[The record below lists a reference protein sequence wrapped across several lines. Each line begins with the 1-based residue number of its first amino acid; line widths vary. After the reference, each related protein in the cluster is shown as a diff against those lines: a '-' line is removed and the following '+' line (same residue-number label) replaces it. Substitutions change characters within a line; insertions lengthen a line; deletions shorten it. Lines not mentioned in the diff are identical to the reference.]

1 MLEVKN
7 LDSWY
12 GEIQVLKKASLKIDK
27 GEVVTIIGPN
37 GSGKSTLLK
46 CIFGLIK
53 KRQGAINFE
62 GVDIVG
68 KKTNDITQLGICFVP
83 QGRSVFPSLTVKE
96 NLQLG
101 AYIRKDNYD
110 EDLEMVYKMFP
121 VLYERRNQRSGL
133 LSGGEQ
139 QMVSIG
145 RALMLKPKLL
155 LLDEPSLGLAPRLK
169 KQIFEKIL
177 EINKKFGTAILVVE
191 QNARLALSLS
201 DRAYVLELGETKLE
215 GSGKELLNDK
225 KVHKLYLGGM

>member
-1 MLEVKN
+1 MLEVKD

-12 GEIQVLKKASLKIDK
+12 GEVQVLKKVSIHINK

-53 KRQGAINFE
+53 KRKGSVTFE
-62 GVDIVG
+62 GKPIIG
-68 KKTNDITQLGICFVP
+68 KKTNEITKLGVCFVP

-96 NLQLG
+96 NLEIG
-101 AYIRKDNYD
+101 AFIRHDDFDN
-110 EDLEMVYKMFP
+110 DLEMVYRMFP
-121 VLYERRNQRSGL
+121 ILKKRRHQRSGL

-155 LLDEPSLGLAPRLK
+155 LLDEPSLGLAPK
-169 KQIFEKIL
+169 IKMQIFEKII

-201 DRAYVLELGETKLE
+201 NRAYVLELGEKKLE
-215 GSGKELLNDK
+215 GSGKKLLKDK
-225 KVHKLYLGGM
+225 RVHKLYLGGL